1 LIPGSNLRI
10 YSNAR
15 RNNNFLKVKMKLNK
29 CFMHAFNMV
38 LHSKLRS
45 WLTITGIVIGVAA
58 VIAIV
63 SIGDGMQQ
71 TLNAQLNSLGG
82 DIVTISPGFERGGGF
97 FGLRGGGGG
106 GPSGGAQATTKQIV
120 LDRSDL
126 QALKGVPDIAMI
138 DTNIRGSVN
147 ISYLGKT
154 GRVSV
159 TGVDQ
164 KVWSQI
170 TTSTIK
176 TGRML
181 DSADQNVIVI
191 GGNLASSYFDQ
202 PVGINKMVTIN
213 SAAFR
218 VVGILNDQ
226 STGVY
231 MPIQMAYQVIPDKTT
246 DIYDTLVVKI
256 KDQNQL
262 DAAISNIQDKLMT
275 SRHVTQNKMDFSVTS
290 RKEMQQTRAD
300 TLNSMNTF
308 LLAIAAVSLIVGAI
322 GIANTMFTSVLEKTK
337 EIGIMKAVGARNRDI
352 LQIFLFNAA
361 FIGLVGGTL
370 GIILGTI
377 LSGFMPSLMGGLPMA
392 RGTAIVTLNSI
403 AMALSVSV
411 SVGILAGI
419 IPAYQA
425 SKLRPVDALRYE

>member
-1 LIPGSNLRI
+1 
-10 YSNAR
+10 
-15 RNNNFLKVKMKLNK
+15 MKLNK
-29 CFMHAFNMV
+29 CFKHAFNMV

-71 TLNAQLNSLGG
+71 TLNAQLNALGG
-82 DIVTISPGFERGGGF
+82 DIVTITAGAERGGNM
-97 FGLRGGGGG
+97 FGMRGGGG
-106 GPSGGAQATTKQIV
+106 GGAQATTKEIV
-120 LDRSDL
+120 LGRSDL
-126 QALKGVPDIAMI
+126 QALKGIPDILMI
-138 DTNIRGSVN
+138 DTNIRESVN

-154 GRVSV
+154 GKVSV

-164 KVWSQI
+164 TVWSKI
-170 TTSTIK
+170 TTTTIQ

-191 GGNLASSYFDQ
+191 GGNLASSYFSQ

-213 SAAFR
+213 GNAFR

-226 STGVY
+226 TTSVY
-231 MPIQMAYQVIPDKTT
+231 MPIQMAYQVMPDKTNG
-246 DIYDTLVVKI
+246 IYDTFVVKMR
-256 KDQNQL
+256 DQNQL
-262 DAAISNIQDKLMT
+262 DFVITEIQNKLMIA
-275 SRHVTQNKMDFSVTS
+275 RHVTQNTMDFSVTS
-290 RKEMQQTRAD
+290 RKEMQQARAA
-300 TLNSMNTF
+300 TMSSMSNF
-308 LLAIAAVSLIVGAI
+308 LLAIAAVSLIVGSI

-337 EIGIMKAVGARNRDI
+337 EIGIMKAIGARNPDI
-352 LQIFLFNAA
+352 LLIFLFNAG
-361 FIGLVGGTL
+361 FIGLVGGVI

-377 LSGFMPSLMGGLPMA
+377 LSGFLPALMGGGLPMG
-392 RGTAIVTLNSI
+392 RGGTIVTLNSI
-403 AMALSVSV
+403 IMALSVSV
-411 SVGILAGI
+411 VVGILAGL

>member
-1 LIPGSNLRI
+1 
-10 YSNAR
+10 
-15 RNNNFLKVKMKLNK
+15 
-29 CFMHAFNMV
+29 MV

-71 TLNAQLNSLGG
+71 TLNAQLNALGG
-82 DIVTISPGFERGGGF
+82 DIVTITAGAERGGGMY
-97 FGLRGGGGG
+97 GMRGGGGG
-106 GPSGGAQATTKQIV
+106 GGQATTKEIV
-120 LDRSDL
+120 LGRSDL
-126 QALKGVPDIAMI
+126 QALKGIPDIALI
-138 DTNIRGSVN
+138 DTNIRESVN

-154 GRVSV
+154 GKVSV

-170 TTSTIK
+170 TTTTIQ

-191 GGNLASSYFDQ
+191 GGNLASSYFSQ

-213 SAAFR
+213 GNAFR
-218 VVGILNDQ
+218 VVGILSDQ
-226 STGVY
+226 STSVY
-231 MPIQMAYQVIPDKTT
+231 MPIQMAYQVMPDKTNG
-246 DIYDTLVVKI
+246 IYDTFVVKMR
-256 KDQNQL
+256 DQNQL
-262 DAAISNIQDKLMT
+262 DLVITEIQNKLMIA
-275 SRHVTQNKMDFSVTS
+275 RHVTQTTMDFSVTS
-290 RKEMQQTRAD
+290 RKEMQQARAA
-300 TLNSMNTF
+300 TMSSMSNF
-308 LLAIAAVSLIVGAI
+308 LLAIAAVSLIVGSI

-337 EIGIMKAVGARNRDI
+337 EIGIMKAIGARNPDI
-352 LQIFLFNAA
+352 LLIFLFNAG
-361 FIGLVGGTL
+361 FIGLVGGVI

-377 LSGFMPSLMGGLPMA
+377 LSGFLPALMGGGGLFMG
-392 RGTAIVTLNSI
+392 RGGTIVTLNSI
-403 AMALSVSV
+403 IMALSVSV
-411 SVGILAGI
+411 VVGILAGL

>member
-1 LIPGSNLRI
+1 
-10 YSNAR
+10 
-15 RNNNFLKVKMKLNK
+15 
-29 CFMHAFNMV
+29 MV

-71 TLNAQLNSLGG
+71 TLNAQLNALGG
-82 DIVTISPGFERGGGF
+82 DIVTITAGAERGGSM
-97 FGLRGGGGG
+97 FGMRGGGGG
-106 GPSGGAQATTKQIV
+106 GGSSGTQATTKEIV
-120 LDRSDL
+120 LGRSDL
-126 QALKGVPDIAMI
+126 QALKGIPDILLI
-138 DTNIRGSVN
+138 DTNIRESVN

-154 GRVSV
+154 GKVSV

-170 TTSTIK
+170 TTTTLL

-191 GGNLASSYFDQ
+191 GGNLASSYFSQ

-213 SAAFR
+213 GNAFR
-218 VVGILNDQ
+218 VVGILDDQ
-226 STGVY
+226 TTSVY
-231 MPIQMAYQVIPDKTT
+231 MPIQMAYQVMPDKTNG
-246 DIYDTLVVKI
+246 IYDTLVVKI
-256 KDQNQL
+256 RDQNQL
-262 DAAISNIQDKLMT
+262 DLAISEIQNKLMIA
-275 SRHVTQNKMDFSVTS
+275 RHVTQNTMDFSVTS
-290 RKEMQQTRAD
+290 RKEMQQARAA
-300 TLNSMNTF
+300 TMSSMSNF
-308 LLAIAAVSLIVGAI
+308 LLAIAAVSLIVGSI

-337 EIGIMKAVGARNRDI
+337 EIGIMKAIGARNPDI
-352 LQIFLFNAA
+352 LLIFLFNAG
-361 FIGLVGGTL
+361 FIGLVGGVI

-377 LSGFMPSLMGGLPMA
+377 LSGFLPALMGGGLPMA
-392 RGTAIVTLNSI
+392 RGGTIVTLNSI
-403 AMALSVSV
+403 IMALSVSV
-411 SVGILAGI
+411 VVGILAGL

>member
-1 LIPGSNLRI
+1 
-10 YSNAR
+10 
-15 RNNNFLKVKMKLNK
+15 
-29 CFMHAFNMV
+29 MV

-82 DIVTISPGFERGGGF
+82 DIVTITAGAERGGNM
-97 FGLRGGGGG
+97 FGMRGGGGG
-106 GPSGGAQATTKQIV
+106 GGSSGAQATTKEIV
-120 LDRSDL
+120 LGRSDL
-126 QALKGVPDIAMI
+126 QALKGIPDIALI
-138 DTNIRGSVN
+138 DTNIRESVN

-154 GRVSV
+154 GKVSV

-170 TTSTIK
+170 TTTTIQ

-191 GGNLASSYFDQ
+191 GGNLASSYFSQ

-213 SAAFR
+213 GNAFR
-218 VVGILNDQ
+218 VVGILDDQ
-226 STGVY
+226 STSVY
-231 MPIQMAYQVIPDKTT
+231 MPIQMAYQVMPDKTN
-246 DIYDTLVVKI
+246 DIYDSLVMKI

-262 DAAISNIQDKLMT
+262 DDVITKIENKLIT
-275 SRHVTQNKMDFSVTS
+275 ARHVTQTTMDFSVTS
-290 RKEMQQTRAD
+290 RKEMQQARAA
-300 TLNSMNTF
+300 TMSSMSNF
-308 LLAIAAVSLIVGAI
+308 LLAIAAVSLIVGSI

-337 EIGIMKAVGARNRDI
+337 EIGIMKAIGARNPDI
-352 LQIFLFNAA
+352 LLIFLFNAG
-361 FIGLVGGTL
+361 FIGLVGGVI

-377 LSGFMPSLMGGLPMA
+377 LSGFLPALMGGGLPMA
-392 RGTAIVTLNSI
+392 RGGTIVTLNSI
-403 AMALSVSV
+403 IMALSVSV
-411 SVGILAGI
+411 TVGILAGL